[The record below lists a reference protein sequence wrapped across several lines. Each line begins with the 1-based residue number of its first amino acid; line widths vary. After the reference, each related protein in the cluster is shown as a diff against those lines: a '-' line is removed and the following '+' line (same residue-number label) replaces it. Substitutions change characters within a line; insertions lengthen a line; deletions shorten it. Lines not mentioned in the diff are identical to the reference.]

1 MSPRKLNV
9 RHVIEELKRQ
19 PGYRGQIVH
28 LERLPARRAR
38 YGRLDAPL
46 PPALVA
52 AMRAN
57 GTARLYSHQ
66 ARAIDAVRAG
76 QHVIVTTAAAS
87 GKSLVYNVPVLEA
100 VITDE
105 GVHALY
111 LFPTKALAQDQLRA
125 FQALTR
131 PALRR
136 VRFATY
142 DGDTPTAERAG
153 HRRETHVILSN
164 PDMLHLGILPN
175 HSLWADFFRRLR
187 FVAVDEAHVYRGVFG
202 SHVAAV
208 LRRLRR
214 VCAFY
219 GSRPVFILST
229 ATIANPAEHA
239 QRLTGLP
246 MAVISDDGSPQGART
261 FLLWNPPFIDR
272 ARAIRRSA
280 NTEAA
285 RLTVALVRA
294 GLRTITFAR
303 ARHAAEV
310 ILRLTRKTLERETPE
325 LAPLIK
331 SYRGG
336 YRPKERRQI
345 ERELF
350 QGKLLGVTATSALE
364 LGIDVGELDA
374 AVIAGYPGT
383 IASTWQQAGRAG
395 RGRRE
400 ALAILV
406 ARDGPLDQ
414 YFMRHPAELFGRPHE
429 RAMVAPDNVYVLE
442 KHLPCAAREL
452 SLSARDEALFGPGFV
467 PAMIR
472 LEEQGALVYNSE
484 QDRWHYPCGDY
495 PAARVNLR
503 SIAGERFSLRDES
516 QNGRVLEEIEAS
528 SALFRVH
535 PGAIY
540 LHQGE
545 SYLVTRLDLAQNQAF
560 LRQVD
565 ADYTTHPRQL
575 NEVQVIRM
583 FRQRSLGLA
592 KAFLGAVRVTRQVVG
607 YTRYGQAD
615 EADRST
621 KGGAKEVV
629 PLNLPPQSYDTM
641 ALWFDVPPAVAR
653 KVMRRR
659 GDFEGGLHA
668 VEHATVGLLPLF
680 TMCDRL
686 DVDGLSTPHHPDT
699 GQAQVFIYDAYPGGV
714 GIVEQGFAL
723 LPELLRVTLKTV
735 QECPCQDGCPSCV
748 QSPYCGR
755 NNDPLD
761 KAAAALI
768 LGEIC

>member
-1 MSPRKLNV
+1 MNSKKLNV
-9 RHVIEELKRQ
+9 RQVIEGLERQ

-28 LERLPARRAR
+28 VERLPARRAR
-38 YGRLDAPL
+38 YGRLGTPL
-46 PPALVA
+46 PPALA
-52 AMRAN
+52 EAMEAN
-57 GTARLYSHQ
+57 GTARLYTHQ
-66 ARAIDAVRAG
+66 ARAINAVRTG
-76 QHVIVTTAAAS
+76 QHVIVTTATAS
-87 GKSLVYNVPVLEA
+87 GKSLTYHVPVLEA
-100 VITDE
+100 LIAEDSAR
-105 GVHALY
+105 ALY

-125 FQALTR
+125 LRALTQ
-131 PALRR
+131 PTLRR
-136 VRFATY
+136 IRVATY
-142 DGDTPTAERAG
+142 DGDTPTTERAER
-153 HRRETHVILSN
+153 RRGIHIILTN
-164 PDMLHLGILPN
+164 PDMLHLGILPH
-175 HSLWADFFRRLR
+175 HSLWAGFFRHLC
-187 FVAVDEAHVYRGVFG
+187 FVVVDEAHIYRGVFG

-214 VCAFY
+214 ICAFY
-219 GSRPVFILST
+219 GSRPVVILST

-246 MAVISDDGSPQGART
+246 TKIVSDDGSPQGART

-285 RLTVALVRA
+285 RLTAALVQA

-310 ILRLTRKTLERETPE
+310 ILSFTRQTLKGETPE
-325 LAPLIK
+325 LASSVK

-336 YRPKERRQI
+336 YRARERRQI

-350 QGKLLGVTATSALE
+350 QGKLLGITATSALE

-400 ALAILV
+400 SLAILV

-452 SLSARDEALFGPGFV
+452 PLSAGYDEALFGPGFV
-467 PAMIR
+467 PAMMR
-472 LEEQGALVYNSE
+472 LEEQAVLVYNPD
-484 QDRWHYPCGDY
+484 QNRWHYPHGDY

-503 SIAGERFSLRDES
+503 SIAGARFALRDES
-516 QNGRVLEEIEAS
+516 QNGWVMEEIEAS

-560 LRQVD
+560 LRPVA
-565 ADYTTHPRQL
+565 ADYTTHARQINDVRIL
-575 NEVQVIRM
+575 RSFQH
-583 FRQRSLGLA
+583 RSLGPA
-592 KAFLGAVRVTRQVVG
+592 TAFLGAVRVTRQVVG
-607 YTRYGQAD
+607 YTRHRQANN
-615 EADRST
+615 AGAR
-621 KGGAKEVV
+621 AKEVV
-629 PLNLPPQSYDTM
+629 PLDLPSLSYDTT

-653 KVMRRR
+653 KVMWRRK
-659 GDFEGGLHA
+659 DFEGGLHA

-686 DVDGLSTPHHPDT
+686 DIDGLSTLHHPDT

-714 GIVEQGFAL
+714 GITEQGFAL
-723 LPELLRVTLKTV
+723 LPELLRVTLKTLE
-735 QECPCQDGCPSCV
+735 ECPCEDGCPSCV
-748 QSPYCGR
+748 QSPNCGR
-755 NNDPLD
+755 NNEPLD
-761 KAAAALI
+761 KTAAALI
-768 LGEIC
+768 LRVLC